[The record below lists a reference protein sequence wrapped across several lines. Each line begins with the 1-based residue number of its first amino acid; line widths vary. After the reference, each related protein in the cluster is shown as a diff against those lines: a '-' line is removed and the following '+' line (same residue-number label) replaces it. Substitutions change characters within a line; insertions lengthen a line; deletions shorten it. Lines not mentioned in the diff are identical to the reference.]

1 MNYVDI
7 IIGSLLALAF
17 IRGFTSGL
25 WKALMNLIVGV
36 LAFVAAYFLSGPV
49 LSYLDGKYHVVA
61 SMSSWT
67 ENVFPPLPA
76 MKLPY
81 DPATFDQVFQA
92 LGGGGW
98 MGALKSNL
106 QANMAARAALAG
118 LNPTWGQVIAVSASH
133 FLASGLVFL
142 GLLALLSTLGTI
154 LGRSL
159 SWALP
164 VGIGVRL
171 LGGII
176 QTLLSVIWL
185 SVLAGTLYPV
195 FTAGLLQGAKEAV
208 NSSWLMSLLLG
219 VYHGLWPVIVA
230 QIRGNL

>member
-17 IRGFTSGL
+17 LKGFTAGL
-25 WKALMNLIVGV
+25 WKTLMNLIVSV

-49 LSYLDGKYHVVA
+49 LSVLDDRYHIVS

-67 ENVFPPLPA
+67 QNVFPPLPA

-92 LGGGGW
+92 LGGSGW

-118 LNPTWGQVIAVSASH
+118 SNPTWGQVIAVSASY
-133 FLASGLVFL
+133 FLAAGLVFL
-142 GLLALLSTLGTI
+142 GLLAVLNTLGTI

-171 LGGII
+171 LGGVI
-176 QTLLSVIWL
+176 QTALSVIWL
-185 SVLAGTLYPV
+185 SLLAGTLYPV
-195 FTAGLLQGAKEAV
+195 FTAGFLQGAKEAA

-219 VYHGLWPVIVA
+219 VYRGLWPMIVA
-230 QIRGNL
+230 QVRGNL